1 MRMLITS
8 TKAASAIA
16 TSGSDR
22 AVMALGT
29 RATIIRGVIRARL
42 ALAFCVLAVAGCKG
56 GGDGAP
62 PCNAVGAKFLVLAK
76 DDLEKKQPDETL
88 RRGVE
93 DQLPAMRDSIVFV
106 CTETKWSSA
115 VRTCLVDAKDHAAFE
130 ACELQLTDIQRRDL
144 ARAALG
150 EDITK
155 PPAAPK

>member
-1 MRMLITS
+1 MTS

-29 RATIIRGVIRARL
+29 RATIIRGVNRGRVALVFCAAML
-42 ALAFCVLAVAGCKG
+42 AACKG

-62 PCNAVGAKFLVLAK
+62 PCNAVGAKFFVLAK
-76 DDLEKKQPDETL
+76 DDLSKKQPDEVL

-93 DQLPAMRDSIVFV
+93 DQLPAMRDSIVLV
-106 CTETKWSSA
+106 CTETKWTGA
-115 VRTCLVDAKDHAAFE
+115 VRSCLVDAKDHAAFE
-130 ACELQLTDIQRRDL
+130 ACERQLTDTQRKDL
-144 ARAALG
+144 VRASLG

-155 PPAAPK
+155 PPPTTK